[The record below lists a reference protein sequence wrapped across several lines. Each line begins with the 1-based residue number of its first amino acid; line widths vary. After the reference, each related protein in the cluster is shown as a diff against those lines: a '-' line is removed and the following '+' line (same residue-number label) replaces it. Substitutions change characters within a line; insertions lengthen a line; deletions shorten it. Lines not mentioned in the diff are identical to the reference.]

1 LSRPEKNQTSHA
13 MKNFNLILLVED
25 NEIDQYI
32 NQVIIERVGLA
43 QNIIQCENGVQA
55 LDLVRKIYPDLI
67 LLDISMPVMD
77 GLEFLQALRE
87 EELQETPVVIL
98 SCSNNKWD
106 IEQVAQYNVKY
117 YLVKPLTEEKLA
129 KMIERCF

>member
-1 LSRPEKNQTSHA
+1 

-25 NEIDQYI
+25 DEIDHYI
-32 NQVIIERVGLA
+32 NQVIIERLGLA
-43 QNIIQCENGVQA
+43 QNIVRCENGIQA
-55 LDLVRKIYPDLI
+55 LDIVRKIYPDLI

-77 GLEFLQALRE
+77 GLEFLQALRDE
-87 EELQETPVVIL
+87 QLGDTPVVIL
-98 SCSNNKWD
+98 SFSNNTRD

-117 YLVKPLTEEKLA
+117 YLVKPLTEEKLT

>member
-1 LSRPEKNQTSHA
+1 

-25 NEIDQYI
+25 DAIDHYI

-43 QNIIQCENGVQA
+43 QNIIQCENGIQA
-55 LDLVRKIYPDLI
+55 LDIVRKIYPDLI
-67 LLDISMPVMD
+67 LLDINMPVMD
-77 GLEFLQALRE
+77 GLEFLQALRDE
-87 EELQETPVVIL
+87 KLEETPVVIL
-98 SCSNNKWD
+98 SCSNNTRD

>member
-1 LSRPEKNQTSHA
+1 MR
-13 MKNFNLILLVED
+13 NFNLILLVED

-43 QNIIQCENGVQA
+43 QNVIQCENGIQA
-55 LDLVRKIYPDLI
+55 LDVVRKIYPDLI

-77 GLEFLQALRE
+77 GLEFLQTLRE

-98 SCSNNKWD
+98 SCSNNKRD